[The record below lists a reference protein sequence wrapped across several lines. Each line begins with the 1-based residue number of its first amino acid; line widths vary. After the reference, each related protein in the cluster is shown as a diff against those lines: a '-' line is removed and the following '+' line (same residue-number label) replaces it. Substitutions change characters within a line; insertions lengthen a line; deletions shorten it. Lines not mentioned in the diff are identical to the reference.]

1 MRSLPRQWKTWS
13 LDKNEGN
20 HILFIKR
27 SSMSKVITFIMYVDD
42 IIVIGDAFE
51 EMKKLIK

>member
-1 MRSLPRQWKTWS
+1 
-13 LDKNEGN
+13 
-20 HILFIKR
+20 
-27 SSMSKVITFIMYVDD
+27 MSKVITFIMYVDD